1 MLAADT
7 GCLYFEAVPLSLRD
21 TMWRVG
27 AVVRPAEFV
36 AAVVDAWR
44 AIEVVT
50 EEEVQA
56 RFRASRAW
64 RDFCDVLRM
73 TAKPGARVLAIG
85 CGRGF
90 AGRSSAYAASVV
102 REVFDSADI
111 AEIGRLDVTPE
122 LLSEP
127 RDPYDIV
134 VTHSLLHFVYEFRPL
149 CRLIQ
154 NLVAP
159 GGAYVMANEH
169 NSRFWSNPE
178 CVREMKHVA
187 AAESREKRMR
197 KLLDPARYWRRLQ
210 RVGRPKPSWSDQ
222 MNQILRARFHLT
234 ADLTQKEIARIID
247 PYMPDPYSGEC
258 PIGKDGMNWAD
269 LENGPLAQ
277 MRREHVV
284 TSGYVMRANP
294 ERIPEEWRALDESLS
309 SRFPLDGFSYT
320 ALWRKNA

>member
-7 GCLYFEAVPLSLRD
+7 GSLYFEAVPLSLRD

-44 AIEVVT
+44 AVEIVT

-64 RDFCDVLRM
+64 RDFSDVLRM
-73 TAKPGARVLAIG
+73 AAMPGARVLAIG

-102 REVFDSADI
+102 REVFHSAEVADI
-111 AEIGRLDVTPE
+111 DRLDVTPE
-122 LLSEP
+122 LLSEA
-127 RDPYDIV
+127 REPYDIV

-149 CRLIQ
+149 CRLVQ
-154 NLVAP
+154 SLVAP

-178 CVREMKHVA
+178 CVRAMKAAA
-187 AAESREKRMR
+187 AAESRQKRIR
-197 KLLDPARYWRRLQ
+197 KLFDPARYWRRIQ
-210 RVGRPKPSWSDQ
+210 RLGRPKPSWSDR
-222 MNQILRARFHLT
+222 MNEILRARFHLT

-247 PYMPDPYSGEC
+247 PYMPDPFSGEC

-269 LENGPLAQ
+269 LEGGPLGQ
-277 MRREHVV
+277 MRLERMV
-284 TSGYVMRANP
+284 TSGYVMRSNP
-294 ERIPEEWRALDESLS
+294 ERLPQQWRAVDESLS
-309 SRFPLDGFSYT
+309 AKFPLDGCSYT

>member
-7 GCLYFEAVPLSLRD
+7 GSLYFEAVPLSLRD

-27 AVVRPAEFV
+27 ATGRPAEFV

-44 AIEVVT
+44 AVEVVT
-50 EEEVQA
+50 DEEVQA

-64 RDFCDVLRM
+64 RDFCDVLRRA
-73 TAKPGARVLAIG
+73 AKPGARVLAIG

-102 REVFDSADI
+102 REVFHSSEV
-111 AEIGRLDVTPE
+111 AEIERLDVTPE
-122 LLSEP
+122 LLSEV
-127 RDPYDIV
+127 REPYDIV
-134 VTHSLLHFVYEFRPL
+134 VTHSLLHVVFEFRPL

-154 NLVAP
+154 NLVAR

-169 NSRFWSNPE
+169 NSRFWTNPE
-178 CVREMKHVA
+178 CVRAMQHVA
-187 AAESREKRMR
+187 AAESREKRKR

-210 RVGRPKPSWSDQ
+210 RLGRPKPTWSEQ
-222 MNQILRARFHLT
+222 MNRILRARFHLT

-247 PYMPDPYSGEC
+247 PYMPDTYSGEC
-258 PIGKDGMNWAD
+258 PIGQDGINWAD
-269 LENGPLAQ
+269 LEKGPLSQ
-277 MRREHVV
+277 MRLDHVV
-284 TSGYVMRANP
+284 TSGYLMRANP
-294 ERIPEEWRALDESLS
+294 ECVPEPWRALDESLS
-309 SRFPLDGFSYT
+309 SRLPLDGFSFT

>member
-7 GCLYFEAVPLSLRD
+7 GSLYFEAVPLSLRD

-44 AIEVVT
+44 AVEIVT

-64 RDFCDVLRM
+64 RDFSDVLRM
-73 TAKPGARVLAIG
+73 AAMPGARVLAIG

-102 REVFDSADI
+102 REVFHSAEVADI
-111 AEIGRLDVTPE
+111 DRLDVTPE
-122 LLSEP
+122 LLSEA
-127 RDPYDIV
+127 REPYDIV

-149 CRLIQ
+149 CRLVQ
-154 NLVAP
+154 SLVAP

-178 CVREMKHVA
+178 CVRAMKAAA
-187 AAESREKRMR
+187 AAESRQKRIR
-197 KLLDPARYWRRLQ
+197 KLFDPARYWRRIQ
-210 RVGRPKPSWSDQ
+210 RLGRPKPSWSDR
-222 MNQILRARFHLT
+222 MNEILRARFHLT

-247 PYMPDPYSGEC
+247 PYMPDPFSGEC

-269 LENGPLAQ
+269 LEGGALGQ
-277 MRREHVV
+277 MRLERMV
-284 TSGYVMRANP
+284 TSGYVMRSNP
-294 ERIPEEWRALDESLS
+294 ERLPQQWRAVDESLS
-309 SRFPLDGFSYT
+309 AKFPLDGCSYT

>member
-27 AVVRPAEFV
+27 AAARPAEFV

-44 AIEVVT
+44 AVEVVT
-50 EEEVQA
+50 DAEVQA

-64 RDFCDVLRM
+64 RDFRDVLR
-73 TAKPGARVLAIG
+73 TAAIPGARVLAIG

-90 AGRSSAYAASVV
+90 AGRSSAYAGSVV
-102 REVFDSADI
+102 REVLGPD
-111 AEIGRLDVTPE
+111 EISELDRLDVTPE
-122 LLSEP
+122 LLSEV
-127 RDPYDIV
+127 REPYDIV

-169 NSRFWSNPE
+169 NSRFWANPE
-178 CVREMKHVA
+178 CVQQMKHVA
-187 AAESREKRMR
+187 AAESRGKRWR
-197 KLLDPARYWRRLQ
+197 KLLDPARYWRRIQ
-210 RVGRPKPSWSDQ
+210 RLGRTQPSWCARI
-222 MNQILRARFHLT
+222 NEILRDRFHLT
-234 ADLTQKEIARIID
+234 AELTQKEVARIID

-258 PIGKDGMNWAD
+258 PIGKDGMNWVD

-277 MRREHVV
+277 MRLERVV
-284 TSGYVMRANP
+284 TSGYVMRSNP
-294 ERIPEEWRALDESLS
+294 ERLPEEWRAIDQSLS
-309 SRFPLDGFSYT
+309 AKFPLDGCSYT

>member
-27 AVVRPAEFV
+27 AAVRPAEFV
-36 AAVVDAWR
+36 AAVVEAWR

-73 TAKPGARVLAIG
+73 AAQPRARVLAIG

-90 AGRSSAYAASVV
+90 AGRNSAYAASVV
-102 REVFDSADI
+102 REVNSADV
-111 AEIGRLDVTPE
+111 AEIDRLDVTPE
-122 LLSEP
+122 LLSEV
-127 RDPYDIV
+127 REPYDIV
-134 VTHSLLHFVYEFRPL
+134 VTHSLLHFVFEFRPL

-159 GGAYVMANEH
+159 GGVYVMANEH

-178 CVREMKHVA
+178 CVSRMKHVA

-197 KLLDPARYWRRLQ
+197 KLLDPARYWGRIQRL
-210 RVGRPKPSWSDQ
+210 GRPKPAWSDRI
-222 MNQILRARFHLT
+222 NQILRARFHLA
-234 ADLTQKEIARIID
+234 ADLTQKEIVRIID

-269 LENGPLAQ
+269 LEDGPLAQ
-277 MRREHVV
+277 MRLEHVV
-284 TSGYVMRANP
+284 TSGYVMRSNP
-294 ERIPEEWRALDESLS
+294 EDIPEQWRAIDQSLS
-309 SRFPLDGFSYT
+309 SKFPLDGCSYT
-320 ALWRKNA
+320 ALWRKTA